1 MSQTSVVDVPP
12 SGVIDTDGAPP
23 AAYPKPTYSW
33 TLIVFLTL
41 AYVSSFIDRYILG
54 LLVEPIKETTGASDT
69 TMGFLFSAFNMTYA
83 LIALPIGL
91 LIDRRS
97 RTKIVAIGVFLW
109 SIATV
114 WTGLAKTLPQL
125 FMARMSVGV
134 GEAVLSPASFSMI
147 GDSFPKEKRGLP
159 IAVYS
164 MALVFGSALANLIAS
179 VVLPWAEN
187 FGQISLPVFG
197 DLETWQFIFIIVGL
211 PGFLLSIV
219 FLLFKEPARIESSP
233 RDGAKFSDAFLFVK
247 DKGAVFFTFVS
258 IFMCMV
264 AIAYGSGFNAS
275 LFSRVWG
282 WDPALYSRYN
292 GLSLLFI
299 SPVVY
304 LFFGWL
310 SDKGMMRGVKDT
322 PLRIAIVGL
331 FVMIPAAIAYPL
343 LSNVWIAFALNIV
356 TNIGIGMIS
365 VTGVNA
371 LLNIV
376 PGDVR
381 GFVVSLYYFCISF
394 IGGALSPPMIGWIND
409 TFYGGSGLQYA
420 MAIYPIVFGL
430 PVILLS
436 PWTLKFYRRELA
448 SRLAAGED

>member
-1 MSQTSVVDVPP
+1 MSETPIADVPP
-12 SGVIDTDGAPP
+12 SGVIDAEKAPP
-23 AAYPKPTYSW
+23 VSYPKPSYSW
-33 TLIVFLTL
+33 ALIAFLTL

-54 LLVEPIKETTGASDT
+54 LLVDPIKETTGASDT
-69 TMGFLFSAFNMTYA
+69 TMGFLFSAFNLTYA
-83 LIALPIGL
+83 VIALPIGL

-97 RTKIVAIGVFLW
+97 RTKIVAIGIFLW
-109 SIATV
+109 SLATV
-114 WTGLAKTLPQL
+114 WTGLAKNLVQL
-125 FMARMSVGV
+125 FAARMSVGV
-134 GEAVLSPASFSMI
+134 GEAVLSPAAFSMI

-179 VVLPWAEN
+179 VILPWARD
-187 FGQISLPVFG
+187 FGQITMPLFG

-211 PGFLLSIV
+211 PGFLLSLV
-219 FLLFKEPARIESSP
+219 FLVFKEPARIESSP
-233 RDGAKFSDAFLFVK
+233 REGAKFTDAFVFVK
-247 DKGAVFFTFVS
+247 NKAAVFITFVS

-264 AIAYGSGFNAS
+264 AIAYGGGFNAP

-282 WDPALYSRYN
+282 WDPAIYARYN

-304 LFFGWL
+304 LVFGWL
-310 SDKGMMRGVKDT
+310 SDKGMMKGIKDT
-322 PLRIAIVGL
+322 PLRIAIAGL
-331 FVMIPAAIAYPL
+331 FVMIPAAIAFPL
-343 LSNVWIAFALNIV
+343 MSNVWVAFALNILS
-356 TNIGIGMIS
+356 NIGVGMIS

-376 PGDVR
+376 PGDIR

-394 IGGALSPPMIGWIND
+394 IGGSLSPPMIGWIND
-409 TFYGGSGLQYA
+409 TFYDGAGLQYA
-420 MAIYPIVFGL
+420 MAIYPVVFGL

-448 SRLAAGED
+448 ERLAAGED